1 MVIQPGALLLLA
13 LTGWWFVCSKT
24 GEEGWF
30 PATLLELQ
38 SPAFLE
44 DKDDVC
50 AGGEPSSK
58 LSKMCFA
65 MAEFVA
71 KEPDEATFSKGAR
84 LEVLSKS
91 MSGWWTVR

>member
-1 MVIQPGALLLLA
+1 M
-13 LTGWWFVCSKT
+13 CSKT

-38 SPAFLE
+38 SPASLE

-50 AGGEPSSK
+50 TSEEPFAKS
-58 LSKMCFA
+58 SKMCFA
-65 MAEFVA
+65 VVEFAA
-71 KEPDEATFSKGAR
+71 KEPDEASFSKGAR
-84 LEVLSKS
+84 LEVLSKN

>member
-1 MVIQPGALLLLA
+1 M
-13 LTGWWFVCSKT
+13 CSKT

-38 SPAFLE
+38 SPASVK
-44 DKDDVC
+44 DKDNVC
-50 AGGEPSSK
+50 TSEELFAKS
-58 LSKMCFA
+58 SKMCFA
-65 MAEFVA
+65 VAEFAA
-71 KEPDEATFSKGAR
+71 KEPDEASFNKGAR